1 MCVRA
6 CKCVCVRACMRV
18 ITVEWRHV
26 LQCVAECCSVLQCVA
41 VCCSVHSI
49 TPQWNGG
56 KGKNSQKVISV
67 AVSHKTFGSEL
78 TFEKF
83 LPAARWSGDRES
95 EATRFHAT
103 PDFLCNADVKVFPP
117 LLPNVL

>member
-1 MCVRA
+1 MC
-6 CKCVCVRACMRV
+6 CS
-18 ITVEWRHV
+18 V
-26 LQCVAECCSVLQCVA
+26 LQSVAVCCSVLQCVA
-41 VCCSVHSI
+41 VCCSVLQCALHH
-49 TPQWNGG
+49 TAVEWRQR
-56 KGKNSQKVISV
+56 QKFSKSLISV